1 MFGTIGHVRLKPGKE
16 SALNQLMDEWKQ
28 TIRPQIPGSLLELA
42 GTSVSRP
49 GVTVFIALVQDE
61 TTYRALAESPDQDAW
76 FRRMLDLAEGDIE
89 WEDVN
94 LDITLQ
100 D

>member
-1 MFGTIGHVRLKPGKE
+1 MFGTIGHVRLKAGKDQ
-16 SALNQLMDEWKQ
+16 ALVSLMDEWKR
-28 TIRPQIPGSLLELA
+28 TIRPQVPGSMLELA

-49 GVTVFIALVQDE
+49 GETVFIALMQDE
-61 TTYRALAESPDQDAW
+61 ATYRTLANNPDQDAW
-76 FRRMLDLAEGDIE
+76 FRRMLELADGDVQ

>member
-1 MFGTIGHVRLKPGKE
+1 MFGTIGHVRLKSGNE
-16 SALNQLMDEWKQ
+16 AALKSLMDEWKQ
-28 TIRPQIPGSLLELA
+28 TIRPQIPGSVFELA

-49 GVTVFIALVQDE
+49 GETVFIALMQDE
-61 TTYRALAESPDQDAW
+61 ATYRALANNSDQDAW
-76 FRRMLDLAEGDIE
+76 FRRMLELAEGDVE

-94 LDITLQ
+94 LEITLQ